1 MTIDSISL
9 PSAQPLPAGYH
20 RHLPD
25 RDALRSAMRQLIT
38 AADWATLTWSELM
51 EALLGLGRTDI
62 GLARLVEGHLDAVR
76 ILDQAGAEVEPEA
89 LYGVWASRSGAT
101 GVRAEVTGRTLILNG
116 TLRFASGA
124 GVIDRALVPVW
135 VGDHHLLVD
144 LDTAGLPVNTSGW
157 QTEAMTVSHTH
168 TVSIHDHQVPRSTV
182 RGATDFY
189 LDRPGFFPGGVG
201 VAAVWAGGIS
211 RVLDTVLTW
220 LEDRRTP
227 AIDLRLG
234 RIAIQ
239 RALAT
244 SAVRQGGRQLDTVL
258 TATEAP
264 SPDELQHLGTLVRA
278 GVGAAVHAVLD
289 DARTLAGPV
298 GLAFDAPL
306 THAIADLDLYVRQQN
321 TDGDAG
327 YLGARLRNPGS
338 VGRG

>member
-1 MTIDSISL
+1 MIIDPGTL

-20 RHLPD
+20 RHFPD
-25 RDALRSAMRQLIT
+25 RDALRGAVRQLV
-38 AADWATLTWSELM
+38 AGPDWAALTWSELM

-76 ILDQAGAEVEPEA
+76 IAAQAGAEVEPGA

-101 GVRAEVTGRTLILNG
+101 GVRAEMAGSELILNG

-135 VGDHHLLVD
+135 VSDDHHLLVD
-144 LDTAGLPVNTSGW
+144 LDTAGLPVDTTGW

-168 TVSIHDHQVPRSTV
+168 TLLLHDQHVSRSTI
-182 RGATDFY
+182 RGETDFY

-211 RVLDTVLTW
+211 RVLDTLLDW
-220 LEDRRTP
+220 LGDRRTP
-227 AIDLRLG
+227 VIDLRLG
-234 RIAIQ
+234 RIAVQ
-239 RALAT
+239 RSLAT

-258 TATEAP
+258 AATP
-264 SPDELQHLGTLVRA
+264 TKDELQHLGTLVRA

-289 DARTLAGPV
+289 DTRTLAGPV
-298 GLAFDAPL
+298 GLAFDAAL

-321 TDGDAG
+321 TDGDAA
-327 YLGARLRNPGS
+327 YLGVRLRDPGPS
-338 VGRG
+338 GRG

>member
-1 MTIDSISL
+1 MTTDPLAL
-9 PSAQPLPAGYH
+9 PSAQPLPAGYD
-20 RHLPD
+20 RHFPD
-25 RDALRSAMRQLIT
+25 REALRAAMRELVGGT
-38 AADWATLTWSELM
+38 DWAALTWSGLI

-76 ILDQAGAEVEPEA
+76 IADQAGAAIEPEA

-101 GVRAEVTGRTLILNG
+101 GLRAEVTDAELVMNG

-135 VGDHHLLVD
+135 VSDDHHLLVD
-144 LDTAGLPVNTSGW
+144 LDTTGLPVDTSGW

-168 TVSIHDHQVPRSTV
+168 TVAVHDHHVPRATV
-182 RGATDFY
+182 RGDTDFY

-211 RVLDTVLTW
+211 RVLDTLLDW
-220 LEDRRTP
+220 LGDRRTP
-227 AIDLRLG
+227 VLDLRLG
-234 RIAIQ
+234 RIAVQ
-239 RALAT
+239 RALAV
-244 SAVRQGGRQLDTVL
+244 SAVRQGGQQLDAVL
-258 TATEAP
+258 AGTP
-264 SPDELQHLGTLVRA
+264 GKDELQHLSTLVRA

-321 TDGDAG
+321 ADGDAG
-327 YLGARLRNPGS
+327 YLGGRLRGSGS